1 MTLRFLLALALLAAL
16 GACAPAPVRSG
27 PDAALLAAQ
36 SAREAALSERP
47 DWGLVGRLAVS
58 AGADGGSG
66 RIEWRQRGEDF
77 EISLAAP
84 VTRRSWRLVS
94 EGGLARLEG
103 LDGGTLEGA
112 DARRLLAEATG
123 WDIPVRS
130 LAAWARGARAPGAA
144 RIEFGPDG
152 RPALIEQQGW
162 TVEYRDWLPGDEALP
177 RRVFASR
184 DGASVRLVVE
194 AWESP

>member
-1 MTLRFLLALALLAAL
+1 MTLRSLPVLLAVLMLAA
-16 GACAPAPVRSG
+16 CAGAPVRIG

-36 SAREAALSERP
+36 SAREASLREQP

-58 AGADGGSG
+58 AGQDGGSG
-66 RIEWRQRGEDF
+66 RIEWRQRGAGF

-94 EGGLARLEG
+94 EAGGARLEG
-103 LDGGTLEGA
+103 LDGGTLAGP

-123 WDIPVRS
+123 WDIPVEA
-130 LAAWARGARAPGAA
+130 LAAWARGARAPGPA
-144 RIEFGPDG
+144 RIEFGPEG
-152 RPALIEQQGW
+152 LPALIEQQGW
-162 TVEYRDWLPGDEALP
+162 TVEYRDWLAGEAPMP
-177 RRVFASR
+177 RRVFVAR
-184 DGASVRLVVE
+184 EGASVRLVVE

>member
-1 MTLRFLLALALLAAL
+1 MTLRFLLALALLVAL
-16 GACAPAPVRSG
+16 GACAPVPVRNG

-36 SAREAALSERP
+36 SAREAALAGQP
-47 DWGLVGRLAVS
+47 DWELVGRLAVS

-66 RIEWRQRGEDF
+66 RIQWRQRGGDF

-94 EGGLARLEG
+94 QDGLARLEG

-123 WDIPVRS
+123 WDIPVEALS
-130 LAAWARGARAPGAA
+130 AWARGARAPGGA
-144 RIEFGPDG
+144 RIEFDADG
-152 RPALIEQQGW
+152 LPALIEQQGW
-162 TVEYRDWLPGDEALP
+162 TVEYRDWLPGDDPLP

-194 AWESP
+194 AWEVP